1 MTDRED
7 AYWAEAARLGSL
19 TGHVVCRCPDCGQRC
34 LVSYSPPSVP
44 WPRCRVCLP
53 PMVEIPTRWGEPRRV
68 ERAKACRVVPVGDP
82 SLTANKRPGQPRSA
96 RALRAAG
103 LVVCPPNAQ
112 DGSQC
117 HPAGPEAPEGPGG
130 FTRQTPKGNE
140 YL

>member
-1 MTDRED
+1 MVNDED
-7 AYWAEAARLGSL
+7 VYWEEASRLGSL
-19 TGHVVCRCPDCGQRC
+19 TGHVVCRCPDCDARC
-34 LVSYSPPSVP
+34 LVSYRPPSQP

-53 PMVEIPTRWGEPRRV
+53 
-68 ERAKACRVVPVGDP
+68 ANARVVPVGDP